1 MLWIV
6 WIVMISDMRYIW
18 VHPKWRCGSPMNIL
32 ESLLRGVKDIPCRW
46 LLRPLPLPWATERDD
61 RTDSDGRNALQA
73 LSFALVLSR
82 KKSSAWQWRRA
93 ANSASSIVGGE
104 IAWYYWSSLKLQI
117 QFLIPCCFKLFN
129 HSTTLITGYKLQIV
143 VQNKR
148 GHMDVGCSCSNEVWM
163 SPST

>member
-1 MLWIV
+1 MNHDDML

-46 LLRPLPLPWATERDD
+46 LLRPLSLPWATERDD

-73 LSFALVLSR
+73 LGFALVLSR
-82 KKSSAWQWRRA
+82 KKSSARQWRRA

-104 IAWYYWSSLKLQI
+104 IAWYYLHYHRLWNCKFNSLFRAVSSFSI
-117 QFLIPCCFKLFN
+117 IPPLWLLDINCRLLCKT
-129 HSTTLITGYKLQIV
+129 SEDT
-143 VQNKR
+143 
-148 GHMDVGCSCSNEVWM
+148 WM
-163 SPST
+163 